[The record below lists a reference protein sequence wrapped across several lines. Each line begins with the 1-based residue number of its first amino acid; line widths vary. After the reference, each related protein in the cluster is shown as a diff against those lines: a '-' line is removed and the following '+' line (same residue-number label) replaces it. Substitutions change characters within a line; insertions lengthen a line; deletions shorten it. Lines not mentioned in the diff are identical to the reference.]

1 MDKNRLLIKEEE
13 EKAKQIVLD
22 ATNGKLSFE
31 KGESPDWFDSK
42 NSVGLEVSSVFLP
55 FDVKFE
61 SLLYQS
67 EKYFRQMENAE
78 TDVVRKTALKNYQ
91 KACYSLGKEVGTGVR
106 KGYIFFDFYSL
117 LCKRIFVP
125 HFILTPAC
133 FQCRTEEIINVVS
146 KKCGK
151 LNSKYRVFDEN
162 WLFIWTSMSY
172 HDTRNEERLFYDL
185 LDIMYSYPIKFDK
198 IYLGLLNKQVLLIFD
213 FKNGFI
219 SSGHVPMFL
228 DTGVVYCDFQVADTT
243 TDKSTLMRSDAP

>member
-1 MDKNRLLIKEEE
+1 MDKNRLLIEEEE
-13 EKAKQIVLD
+13 EKAKRIVLR
-22 ATNGKLSFE
+22 TINGKLSFE

-61 SLLYQS
+61 SLLYQL

-78 TDVVRKTALKNYQ
+78 TDAVRKKALKNYQ
-91 KACYSLGKEVGTGVR
+91 RVCHNLGKEVGTGVR

-133 FQCRTEEIINVVS
+133 FQRRTEEIINVVS

-172 HDTRNEERLFYDL
+172 HDTRNDDRLFFDL
-185 LDIMYSYPIKFDK
+185 LEAMSSYSVKFDK
-198 IYLGLLNKQVLLIFD
+198 IYFGLLNKQLLLIFD
-213 FKNGFI
+213 FKNGLI
-219 SSGHVPMFL
+219 LSRHEPMFL

-243 TDKSTLMRSDAP
+243 TDKSTDKSTLM